1 MRRHKTRRAKRALN
15 EDEDR
20 DCENEPG
27 ANPSPATQAWA
38 TMIRSSD
45 LKMLVEREPR
55 PGSPVL
61 SVYLDV
67 DQTRPANLNRGFEV
81 TLDNMLRSL
90 DQQLGEAPPRREFQQ
105 DAARVRTLVSGYVPS
120 AQSLCVFCDESEQFL
135 WWRELRVRL
144 RNDVVWSGTPF
155 IRPLLEALDEYER
168 YGVVLADRARARLF
182 TVFLG
187 EIEEHREM
195 FATRDVHRV
204 KSAGTDRLWSQQQF
218 QRKADIHALWHL
230 KRVAQ
235 ETERLS
241 TEYAFDRLVLAGAN
255 DVTAELRRL
264 LPKRLRARV
273 VAELPL
279 PIEAAPADVLNALLP
294 IVEHIERANEREL
307 VDSLIASAG
316 KNDRAVIGLDDTLA
330 LVQQGRVW
338 QLVYAEGLVV
348 GGWECQQCAALYS
361 QERDTCGYCSGGL
374 RRVPDLIARAAERAF
389 EQGATIEQVHGEAAA
404 KLKAAG
410 GIGGWLRG

>member
-1 MRRHKTRRAKRALN
+1 
-15 EDEDR
+15 
-20 DCENEPG
+20 
-27 ANPSPATQAWA
+27 
-38 TMIRSSD
+38 MIRHSD
-45 LKMLVEREPR
+45 IETLLARDPR

-67 DQTRPANLNRGFEV
+67 DQARPVNLNRGFEV
-81 TLDNMLRSL
+81 ALDNMLRSL
-90 DQQLGEAPPRREFQQ
+90 DQQLSEAPSRREFQQ
-105 DAARVRTLVSGYVPS
+105 DATRVRELVSGYAPS
-120 AQSLCVFCDESEQFL
+120 AQSLCIFCDESEQFL
-135 WWRELRVRL
+135 WWRELRVRV
-144 RNDVVWSGTPF
+144 RNDAAWSGTPF
-155 IRPLLEALDEYER
+155 MRPLLEALDEYER

-187 EIEEHREM
+187 EIEEHREV
-195 FATRDVHRV
+195 FAAQDVHRV

-218 QRKADIHALWHL
+218 RRRADIHALWHL

-241 TEYAFDRLVLAGAN
+241 TEYAFDRLVLAGPVEA
-255 DVTAELRRL
+255 TAELRRL

-279 PIEAAPADVLNALLP
+279 PIEAARADVLNALLP
-294 IVEHIERANEREL
+294 IVERTERAHEREL

-316 KNDRAVIGLDDTLA
+316 KNDCAVIGLDDTLV
-330 LVQQGRVW
+330 LVQEGRVW

-348 GGWECQQCAALYS
+348 AGWECQRCAALYA
-361 QERDTCGYCSGGL
+361 QERGTCGYCSGGL

-389 EQGATIEQVHGEAAA
+389 EQGAAVEQVHEDAAA
-404 KLKAAG
+404 KLMAAG